1 MASINLATIQEQLPE
16 GWKVIS
22 TQYKNLDT
30 EMEFECAAGHKV
42 FSTWKKMR
50 SRAECPICKEKAPLI
65 DTTIIPKKKGV
76 YRTIGID
83 QATHISGYSVYDGKE
98 LIKFGT
104 FTVNETNEIERDNI
118 IKMWLCSIINNWQ
131 PDVIGLEGIQLQ
143 QNAARGI
150 GVTTFE
156 TLARLQGILMEACY
170 EQKVPFVI
178 CPTNTWRAHCKV
190 KGQTREA
197 KKNSMRQLAREW
209 HSVNVTEDEADA
221 IGIGKYVAETYALAH
236 QLQNWE

>member
-1 MASINLATIQEQLPE
+1 MGAIKIESIQQELPE
-16 GWKVIS
+16 GWKLIS
-22 TQYKNLDT
+22 TSYKNLDSSL
-30 EMEFECAAGHKV
+30 EFECPVGHKV
-42 FSTWKKMR
+42 FSNWKKMR
-50 SRAECPICKEKAPLI
+50 TRAECPICKEKTPLA
-65 DTTIIPKKKGV
+65 DATIIPKKKGI

-104 FTVNETNEIERDNI
+104 FTVNETNEIQRDNI

-131 PDVIGLEGIQLQ
+131 PDVIGLEGLQLQ

-209 HSVNVTEDEADA
+209 HNVNVSEDEADA
-221 IGIGKYVAETYALAH
+221 IGIGKYVAETYALTH
-236 QLQNWE
+236 QVQNWE

>member
-1 MASINLATIQEQLPE
+1 MGAIKIESIQQELPE
-16 GWKVIS
+16 GWKLIS
-22 TQYKNLDT
+22 TSYKNLDSSL
-30 EMEFECAAGHKV
+30 EFECPVGHKV
-42 FSTWKKMR
+42 FSNWKKMR
-50 SRAECPICKEKAPLI
+50 TRAECPICKEKTPLA
-65 DTTIIPKKKGV
+65 DATIIPKKKGI

-104 FTVNETNEIERDNI
+104 FTVNETNEIQRDNT

-131 PDVIGLEGIQLQ
+131 PDVIGLEGLQLQ

-209 HSVNVTEDEADA
+209 HNINVSEDEADA
-221 IGIGKYVAETYALAH
+221 IGIGKYVAETYALTH
-236 QLQNWE
+236 QVQNWE

>member
-1 MASINLATIQEQLPE
+1 MASINLTTIQEQLPE

-50 SRAECPICKEKAPLI
+50 SRAECPICKEKAPLV

-131 PDVIGLEGIQLQ
+131 PDVLGLEGIQLQ

>member
-1 MASINLATIQEQLPE
+1 MGVIKIESIQQELPE
-16 GWKVIS
+16 GWKLIS
-22 TQYKNLDT
+22 TSYKNLDSGL
-30 EMEFECAAGHKV
+30 EFECPAGHKV
-42 FSTWKKMR
+42 YSNWKKMR
-50 SRAECPICKEKAPLI
+50 VRAECPICKEKAPLV
-65 DTTIIPKKKGV
+65 DTTVIPKKKGI

-83 QATHISGYSVYDGKE
+83 QATHISGYSVYDEKE
-98 LIKFGT
+98 LVKFGT
-104 FTVNETNEIERDNI
+104 FTVNETNEIERDNT

-131 PDVIGLEGIQLQ
+131 PDVVGLEGIQLQ
-143 QNAARGI
+143 QNAARNI

-209 HSVNVTEDEADA
+209 HGINASEDEADA
-221 IGIGKYVAETYALAH
+221 IGIGKYVAETYALTH
-236 QLQNWE
+236 QLQSWE

>member
-1 MASINLATIQEQLPE
+1 
-16 GWKVIS
+16 
-22 TQYKNLDT
+22 
-30 EMEFECAAGHKV
+30 MEFECAAGHKV

-50 SRAECPICKEKAPLI
+50 SRAECPICKVKAPLV

-143 QNAARGI
+143 QNAARSI

-190 KGQTREA
+190 KG
-197 KKNSMRQLAREW
+197 
-209 HSVNVTEDEADA
+209 
-221 IGIGKYVAETYALAH
+221 
-236 QLQNWE
+236 

>member
-1 MASINLATIQEQLPE
+1 MATIKIETIQSELPQE
-16 GWKVIS
+16 WKLIS
-22 TQYKNLDT
+22 TTYKNLDS
-30 EMEFECAAGHKV
+30 ELEFECPAGHRV

-50 SRAECPICKEKAPLI
+50 TRAECPICKEKSNLI
-65 DTTIIPKKKGV
+65 DTKTIPKKKGV

-83 QATHISGYSVYDGKE
+83 QATRITGYSIYDGRE

-104 FTVNETNEIERDNI
+104 FTTNETDEIARDNI
-118 IKMWLCSIINNWQ
+118 IKMWLCSVIANWE
-131 PDVIGLEGIQLQ
+131 PDLIALEGIQLQ
-143 QNAARGI
+143 QNAARNI

-170 EQKVPFVI
+170 ELKIPCII
-178 CPTNTWRAHCKV
+178 CHTQVWRAHCKV

-209 HSVNVTEDEADA
+209 HNINASEDEADA
-221 IGIGKYVAETYALAH
+221 IGIGKYAAETYGFSH
-236 QLQNWE
+236 QIQNWE

>member
-1 MASINLATIQEQLPE
+1 MASINLTTIQEQLPE

-50 SRAECPICKEKAPLI
+50 TRAECPICKEKAPLV
-65 DTTIIPKKKGV
+65 DTTIIPKKKGI

-170 EQKVPFVI
+170 EQKTQFVI

-209 HSVNVTEDEADA
+209 HNINVSEDEADA
-221 IGIGKYVAETYALAH
+221 IGIGKYVAETYALTH
-236 QLQNWE
+236 QVQNWE

>member
-1 MASINLATIQEQLPE
+1 MASINLTTIQEQLPE

-22 TQYKNLDT
+22 TLYKNLDT

-50 SRAECPICKEKAPLI
+50 SRAECPICKEKTPLI

-221 IGIGKYVAETYALAH
+221 IGIGKYVAETYALTH

>member
-1 MASINLATIQEQLPE
+1 MASINLTTIQEQLPE

-50 SRAECPICKEKAPLI
+50 SRAECPICKEKAPLV

-170 EQKVPFVI
+170 EQKMPFVI

-197 KKNSMRQLAREW
+197 RKNSMRQLAREW

-221 IGIGKYVAETYALAH
+221 IGIGKYVAETYALTH

>member
-1 MASINLATIQEQLPE
+1 MAFINLTTIQEQLPE

-50 SRAECPICKEKAPLI
+50 SRAECPICKEKAPLV

-209 HSVNVTEDEADA
+209 HDVNVSEDEADA
-221 IGIGKYVAETYALAH
+221 IGIGKYVAETYALTH
-236 QLQNWE
+236 QLQSWE

>member
-1 MASINLATIQEQLPE
+1 MASINLTTIQEQLPE

-50 SRAECPICKEKAPLI
+50 SRAECPICKEKAPLV

-98 LIKFGT
+98 LVKFGT